1 MFPSVGRGEG
11 VADPRI
17 VADDSGP
24 KKPGNR
30 VEEKTLTTEKPGRA
44 SSDVPPALVERG
56 KPWTKGEDD
65 SVGEPTQ

>member
-1 MFPSVGRGEG
+1 

-24 KKPGNR
+24 RKPGNR
-30 VEEKTLTTEKPGRA
+30 VEDKTLTTEKPRRA
-44 SSDVPPALVERG
+44 DSDVPAAPVGRG

-65 SVGEPTQ
+65 PVEEPK